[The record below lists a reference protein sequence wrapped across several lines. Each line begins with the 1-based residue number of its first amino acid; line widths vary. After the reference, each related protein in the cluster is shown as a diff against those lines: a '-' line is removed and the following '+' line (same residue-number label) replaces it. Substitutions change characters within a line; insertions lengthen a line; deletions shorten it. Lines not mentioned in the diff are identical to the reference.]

1 MGWRN
6 IISVGFLSA
15 VVVFCSWQAAYA
27 AVDLGV
33 KAFQRGKCEEALKHP
48 EPAANAG
55 NAQTLYVLR
64 QMYGS
69 GRSVKKDE
77 KKAAEFFMKTA
88 ELGNPGG
95 SKAWAPP

>member
-6 IISVGFLSA
+6 IISVGLLSA

-55 NAQTLYVLR
+55 NKEATNYANKV
-64 QMYGS
+64 
-69 GRSVKKDE
+69 GRFLSRDMQREARMMAIDWKKANDE
-77 KKAAEFFMKTA
+77 KF
-88 ELGNPGG
+88 
-95 SKAWAPP
+95 PPQK

>member
-6 IISVGFLSA
+6 IISVGLLSA
-15 VVVFCSWQAAYA
+15 VVIFCSWQATYA

-33 KAFQRGKCEEALKHP
+33 KAFQRGKYEEALKHP

-55 NAQTLYVLR
+55 NAQALYVLG

-77 KKAAEFFMKTA
+77 KKPRNF
-88 ELGNPGG
+88 
-95 SKAWAPP
+95 S

>member
-1 MGWRN
+1 MCWRN
-6 IISVGFLSA
+6 IISVGLLSA
-15 VVVFCSWQAAYA
+15 VVIFCSWQAAYA

-33 KAFQRGKCEEALKHP
+33 KAFQRGKYEEALKHP

-77 KKAAEFFMKTA
+77 KKAAEFFMKAA